1 MRFVDKVRD
10 NGVKSLLQF
19 MECITHIRNLMRNE
33 GKLDEFKKLFLTFD
47 EHGDNMYG
55 RLMNLK
61 IHILDTEQFGTEII
75 EFMIDMQVRENFHRG
90 NSEIKKS

>member
-1 MRFVDKVRD
+1 
-10 NGVKSLLQF
+10 
-19 MECITHIRNLMRNE
+19 
-33 GKLDEFKKLFLTFD
+33 
-47 EHGDNMYG
+47 
-55 RLMNLK
+55 MNLK